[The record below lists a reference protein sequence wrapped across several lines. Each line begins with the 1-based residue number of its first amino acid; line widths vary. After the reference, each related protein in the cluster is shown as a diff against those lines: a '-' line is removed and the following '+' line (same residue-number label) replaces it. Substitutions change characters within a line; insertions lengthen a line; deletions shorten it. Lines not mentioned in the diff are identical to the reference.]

1 MTSQRPHGACTQ
13 GHFQFS
19 KWILTMPQKCLLPK
33 VFLSQLSEHALVT
46 GLQKFTQL
54 AELAVLGYY
63 VTS

>member
-1 MTSQRPHGACTQ
+1 
-13 GHFQFS
+13 
-19 KWILTMPQKCLLPK
+19 MPQKCLLPK